1 MKQEILQKYA
11 ELIVRCG
18 LNVQK
23 GQEVIITAELDQPEF
38 VTMCVEE
45 CYRAGAKKVLVSW
58 THQKIQKLHY
68 ENQSLETLSSLEKWQ
83 LEKWQWQVDCLP
95 CKLYIESDDPDGL
108 DGIDQEKVSKA
119 RQGWFPLVKPY
130 RDKMENRYQWCI
142 AAVPGKAWAKKVFP
156 NLNEEEAVEALW
168 NAILSTSRAL
178 EGDPLKNWEEHN
190 ANLKR
195 RYDYLN
201 SLGLKSLRYESANG
215 TDLTVGLIDGC
226 HFLGGGEVT
235 IGGNFFN
242 PNIPSEEI
250 FTTPKAGEAEGIVYS
265 TKPLSYQGQLIE
277 NFWVRFENGRAV
289 EVGSEKN
296 EELLRKMISMDEGA
310 AMLGECALI
319 PFDSPINNTGILFF
333 NTLFDENASC
343 HLALGHG
350 FSNLLEGFE
359 NLTVEECIARGVN
372 DSMIHVD
379 FMIGAPDLDITGT
392 TKDGREVP
400 IFWNGGW
407 AF

>member
-11 ELIVRCG
+11 ELLVRCG

-23 GQEVIITAELDQPEF
+23 GQDVMIVAELDQPEF

-45 CYRAGAKKVLVSW
+45 CYRAGAEKVLLEW

-68 ENQSLETLSSLEKWQ
+68 DYQSLETLSTLDKWQ
-83 LEKWQWQVDCLP
+83 LEKYQWQVEKLP
-95 CKLYIESDDPDGL
+95 CKLYIESSDPDGL
-108 DGIDQEKVSKA
+108 ANTDQQKIAEA
-119 RQGWFPLVKPY
+119 RQKWFPLIKPY

-142 AAVPGKAWAKKVFP
+142 AAVPGKEWAMKVFP
-156 NLNEEEAVEALW
+156 GREEPDAVEALW

-178 EGDPLKNWEEHN
+178 DGNPLENWKEHN

-195 RYDYLN
+195 RYEYLN
-201 SLGLKSLRYESANG
+201 SLKLKSLHYESSNG
-215 TDLTVGLIDGC
+215 TNLTVGLIDGGK
-226 HFLGGGEVT
+226 FLGGGEET
-235 IGGNFFN
+235 LSGKFFN

-250 FTTPKAGEAEGIVYS
+250 FTTPMAGKAEGIVYA
-265 TKPLSYQGQLIE
+265 TKPLSYQGTMIE
-277 NFWVRFENGRAV
+277 NFWIRFENGRAV
-289 EVGSEKN
+289 ESGAKKN
-296 EELLRKMISMDEGA
+296 ADVLTKMISMDEGA

-319 PFDSPINNTGILFF
+319 PFNSPINNTGILFF

-343 HLALGHG
+343 HLALGQG
-350 FSNLLEGFE
+350 FSMLLEGFE
-359 NLTVEECIARGVN
+359 NMTVEECRKRGVN

-379 FMIGAPDLDITGT
+379 FMIGAPDLSIVGVTC
-392 TKDGREVP
+392 REEEIA
-400 IFWNGGW
+400 IFRNGDW